1 MLFDNAEQIEVR
13 QVVPLASFDVCVRG
27 DEKVVPEGELWIK
40 RNCICLVRRPTQS
53 KHNDTRSSYF
63 LFSNNCSEK
72 EDFYHAL
79 LLNQAKS
86 SDDKAKQP
94 QVQTFGTE
102 HMIKLIRQLHASE
115 DNVQTRWLNALT
127 GRIFLALY
135 KTKQA
140 EELVK
145 AKIRKKISRVA
156 KPTFIS
162 SLSLKEI
169 DLGDSAPTF
178 VRMRLKEMVSPSALS
193 WVNIASH

>member
-13 QVVPLASFDVCVRG
+13 QVIPLASFDICVRG
-27 DEKVVPEGELWIK
+27 DDNVIPEGELWIK
-40 RNCICLVRRPTQS
+40 RNCICLHRRSIQS
-53 KHNDTRSSYF
+53 KEKDGRSSYF

-79 LLNQAKS
+79 LLNQYKS
-86 SDDKAKQP
+86 SEDRSHQP
-94 QVQTFGTE
+94 QAQPFDTE

-135 KTKQA
+135 KTSQV

-169 DLGDSAPTF
+169 ELGDSAPTF
-178 VRMRLKEMVSPSALS
+178 VRLRLKEMVSFFTGPRINTSS
-193 WVNIASH
+193 N